1 MQTKV
6 YTTPRLLQTKVLKM
20 LHSEVNSEIA
30 YKIIK
35 NHKGKLFVLMSG
47 TESYVVIEKLYFL
60 NEVLKYDISHG
71 MWAKWTLSVH
81 NGLLYI
87 DRIGY

>member
-1 MQTKV
+1 
-6 YTTPRLLQTKVLKM
+6 M
-20 LHSEVNSEIA
+20 LHSEVNSEVA
-30 YKIIK
+30 HKIITK
-35 NHKGKLFVLMSG
+35 HKGKLFVLMSG
-47 TESYVVIEKLYFL
+47 TESYVVIEKQYFL